1 MFDIVNM
8 YVHIEYFSLI
18 ISFLDMN
25 MNSIPIHMIQGMVTI
40 KSIKIPNREKKPDYY
55 CDTKKMQWD
64 KFSQRL
70 EGMWEMGNNSYQPV
84 WGRLYKLYGFVI

>member
-40 KSIKIPNREKKPDYY
+40 KSIKIPNREKNPITIVIQRKCNGISSHRVSKACGKWETIPTNLFGGDYTNY
-55 CDTKKMQWD
+55 MV
-64 KFSQRL
+64 L
-70 EGMWEMGNNSYQPV
+70 
-84 WGRLYKLYGFVI
+84 

>member
-25 MNSIPIHMIQGMVTI
+25 MNSIPVHLIQGIVTI
-40 KSIKIPNREKKPDYY
+40 QSIKIPNRV
-55 CDTKKMQWD
+55 TVT
-64 KFSQRL
+64 QRKCN
-70 EGMWEMGNNSYQPV
+70 GVCSYRSSKASGKWETIPTNLFGGN
-84 WGRLYKLYGFVI
+84 YKQCFVILLII